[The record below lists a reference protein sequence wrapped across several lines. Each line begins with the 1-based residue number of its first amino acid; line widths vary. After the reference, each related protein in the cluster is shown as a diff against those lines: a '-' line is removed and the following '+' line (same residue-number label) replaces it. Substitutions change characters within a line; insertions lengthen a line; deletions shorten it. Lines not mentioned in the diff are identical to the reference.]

1 MNVINNSYNKS
12 VMCVPIGEIVLV
24 SMPADGPVEAWQ
36 FPPDGQD
43 TTATSSFT
51 QQDVNEGTVWYK
63 HYGSGTQRD
72 TFQFQVTQFTV
83 HSFG

>member
-1 MNVINNSYNKS
+1 
-12 VMCVPIGEIVLV
+12 MCVPVGEIVLV

-72 TFQFQVTQFTV
+72 TFQFQVRQFTV
-83 HSFG
+83 HSIG